1 MATRRKKQSEK
12 LNKGSK
18 KRKNL
23 DFAIDDDVS
32 SASED
37 EGTPSIAESSSNED
51 EEENIDAKKIRLARK
66 YLEKLDKAKGISS
79 EEESSDD
86 DESQD
91 AISRKLQRERQRIA
105 GTYEREYADKVQESI
120 NKFQKK
126 IFDKRP
132 TLLEPE
138 VAAKTWE
145 DAGRLHLLKGH
156 DLSPTCVALQ
166 FSGEKAI
173 SGSKDHSV
181 ILWDVAK
188 QCKIVHLC
196 PHWKKNN
203 DTNPPSRSSGQ
214 ILSVA
219 CSDDGRYAA
228 VGRADAT
235 VSIFDIRA
243 GKNNIVKKFEGH
255 KGPVTSL
262 AFRTQSLQLFSA
274 STDRC
279 IRHYNL
285 NEMLYL
291 ETLYGHQFEV
301 MGIDCHRRERPVSV
315 SRDRTAR
322 AWKLAEDSHLIYRGG
337 ARAFAAD
344 AVTVIKDDWF
354 VTGHDDG
361 NISLWVTEKKRAVG
375 SIEQAHGSTN
385 GHNNAIVSIDA
396 VKGSDVFASGSC
408 DGYLR
413 LWKVNTDRNPKER
426 GISSLCAVPAYGF
439 INGIAWERSSRFCV
453 VALGQEHRLG
463 RWGRIPKAKNRV
475 AIIQIHESLFD
486 SRDRESDISAREER
500 KEIDEPKI
508 DFEGLD

>member
-1 MATRRKKQSEK
+1 
-12 LNKGSK
+12 
-18 KRKNL
+18 
-23 DFAIDDDVS
+23 
-32 SASED
+32 
-37 EGTPSIAESSSNED
+37 
-51 EEENIDAKKIRLARK
+51 
-66 YLEKLDKAKGISS
+66 
-79 EEESSDD
+79 
-86 DESQD
+86 
-91 AISRKLQRERQRIA
+91 
-105 GTYEREYADKVQESI
+105 
-120 NKFQKK
+120 
-126 IFDKRP
+126 
-132 TLLEPE
+132 
-138 VAAKTWE
+138 
-145 DAGRLHLLKGH
+145 
-156 DLSPTCVALQ
+156 
-166 FSGEKAI
+166 
-173 SGSKDHSV
+173 
-181 ILWDVAK
+181 
-188 QCKIVHLC
+188 
-196 PHWKKNN
+196 
-203 DTNPPSRSSGQ
+203 
-214 ILSVA
+214 
-219 CSDDGRYAA
+219 
-228 VGRADAT
+228 
-235 VSIFDIRA
+235 
-243 GKNNIVKKFEGH
+243 
-255 KGPVTSL
+255 
-262 AFRTQSLQLFSA
+262 
-274 STDRC
+274 
-279 IRHYNL
+279 
-285 NEMLYL
+285 
-291 ETLYGHQFEV
+291 
-301 MGIDCHRRERPVSV
+301 
-315 SRDRTAR
+315 
-322 AWKLAEDSHLIYRGG
+322 LIYRGG